1 MNQICINRFFM
12 TRLLSYST
20 IAILVLIT
28 SCKKPMAFEYRDLTN
43 FKLGNIN
50 SEKSEVS
57 LNLVYY
63 NPNKFGVDLKNVNCE
78 IFIDSI
84 YVGKFKLD
92 TMMHISKTSEFSL
105 PAHFEVSVQNILKN
119 SINLLFNEVTLSA
132 KGTTRVGKSGIF
144 VTVPIEYSGK
154 HKLNLF

>member
-1 MNQICINRFFM
+1 MLKQISMR
-12 TRLLSYST
+12 RLLSYPF
-20 IAILVLIT
+20 LVLPLLFT
-28 SCKKPMAFEYRDLTN
+28 SCKKPIAFEYRNLTN
-43 FKLGNIN
+43 LKLENIS

-57 LNLVYY
+57 LNLVYF
-63 NPNKFGVDLKNVNCE
+63 NPNNFGVDLKNVNCE
-78 IFIDSI
+78 VFIDSI

-92 TMMHISKTSEFSL
+92 TMMHISKISEFSL
-105 PAHFEVSVQNILKN
+105 PARFEVSMQNILKN

-132 KGTTRVGKSGIF
+132 KGTTRVGKSGIY